1 VLEGLQI
8 DPERVVELGNRTGE
22 DDGPARCVLLYDDKT
37 VRVGELPDGG
47 NVRGFGAELSR
58 KLLAGQMTIR
68 PFAGRQLRH
77 SVFQRVACAVAQH
90 HADFEA
96 FRGICFGDGSR
107 SPHWL
112 PLATDKCTAR
122 HR

>member
-1 VLEGLQI
+1 MLEGLQI

-22 DDGPARCVLLYDDKT
+22 DDGPPRGVLLYDDKT
-37 VRVGELPDGG
+37 MSVGELSDGG
-47 NVRGFGAELSR
+47 NVRRISAKLSR
-58 KLLAGQMTIR
+58 KLLAAKMTIR

-77 SVFQRVACAVAQH
+77 SVFQRVACAVAQYY
-90 HADFEA
+90 ADFQA
-96 FRGICFGDGSR
+96 FRGICLADGSR

-112 PLATDKCTAR
+112 PFATDKCTIR